1 MFLHLY
7 FVRLILFPLII
18 LIFSCNNENVSEY
31 KELPD
36 KIYLNHND
44 SVQYVGKETCKQ
56 CHSEIY
62 NSFMQTGMGQSFS
75 HATKTKSVLDEN
87 NNPLIYDENKNLY
100 YQPIWKK
107 DSLYIMEFRL
117 NKYDTIHKLIQKID
131 YVIGSGQHTN
141 SHIFSINGYLHQA
154 PYTFYTQEG
163 KGDLPPGYENG
174 NNSRFT
180 REIGLE
186 CMSCHNAYP
195 SHVENSINQYHS
207 VPDGIDCERCHGPG
221 EIHVKEKLSGN
232 IIDTSKYIDYTIVN
246 PAKLSSSLQFDICRR
261 CHLQGTSVLQ
271 NGKNW
276 NDFIPGTVLSETID
290 TYIPRYE
297 NDESFIMAS
306 HVDRLQQ
313 SDCFK
318 VGGVSCI
325 SCHNPHKSV
334 TTLDNNYFNNKCISC
349 HTDCRK
355 TPKNTDCISCHM
367 PKSSSI
373 DIPHVS
379 ITDHKISVHSNSKKV
394 KGSFKE
400 LACINNDSPTN
411 LSKAKAYLKHYESF
425 DQNPMLLDS
434 AFMFL
439 KRCEKEESFPFYI
452 QYYYLKKDY
461 KKLIKYSEYYS
472 LDKLHN
478 TFTNNILSIAYSRIA
493 EAYSKCNFNEKSY
506 ANYLKSLELSPS
518 NLDFL
523 IKTSALEIKMF
534 KFEQAKIRLKKM
546 IKLNPNFDKAYY
558 NLGLIY
564 LNVDKDLDIAKLYF
578 EEALK
583 LNPDYIQ
590 AKDMIKYIK
599 SN

>member
-1 MFLHLY
+1 
-7 FVRLILFPLII
+7 VRLILFPLII

-44 SVQYVGKETCKQ
+44 TVQYLGKETCKQ

-75 HATKTKSVLDEN
+75 HATKIKSVLDEN

-117 NKYDTIHKLIQKID
+117 DKYDTIHKLIQKID
-131 YVIGSGQHTN
+131 FVIGSGQHTN

-154 PYTFYTQEG
+154 PYTFYTQEE

-186 CMSCHNAYP
+186 CMSCHNAY
-195 SHVENSINQYHS
+195 SKHVENSINQYHS

-221 EIHVKEKLSGN
+221 EIHVQQKLSGN

-246 PAKLSSSLQFDICRR
+246 PSKLSSSLQFDICRR

-276 NDFIPGTVLSETID
+276 NDFIPGTVLSETMD

-334 TTLDNNYFNNKCISC
+334 TSLDNNHFNNKCVSC
-349 HTDCRK
+349 HSNCEE

-439 KRCEKEESFPFYI
+439 KRCKKEESFPFYV

-472 LDKLHN
+472 LDELHN
-478 TFTNNILSIAYSRIA
+478 IFTSNVLSITYSRIA
-493 EAYSKCNFNEKSY
+493 DSYSKYNFNEKSY
-506 ANYLKSLELSPS
+506 ANYLKSVELSPN

-523 IKTSALEIKMF
+523 LKTSVLEIKMF
-534 KFEQAKIRLKKM
+534 KFEQAKIRLQKV
-546 IKLNPNFDKAYY
+546 IKFNPNFEKAYY

-564 LNVDKDLDIAKLYF
+564 LNVDQDLYLAKLNF

-590 AKDMIKYIK
+590 AKDMLKYIE
-599 SN
+599 NN